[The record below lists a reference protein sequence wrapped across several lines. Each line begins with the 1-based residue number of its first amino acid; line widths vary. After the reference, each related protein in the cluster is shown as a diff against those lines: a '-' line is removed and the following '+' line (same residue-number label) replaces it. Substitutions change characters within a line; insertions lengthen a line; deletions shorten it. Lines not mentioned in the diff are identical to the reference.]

1 MPEQT
6 LPITYRRHV
15 RRASY
20 MTKVERL
27 LDLRK
32 TGEHTRTQRF
42 PSTAPA
48 LQKFARNFLPKEVY
62 AYVKQRRGLGLT
74 VRARRRLAKPVEI
87 TTYEYSGAGG
97 LRVVIELAAKNE
109 IPVMCVELWLR
120 RRMPVLGGFI
130 SITAV

>member
-74 VRARRRLAKPVEI
+74 VRETVASACVRRSCGDRGGVRLSS
-87 TTYEYSGAGG
+87 YRM
-97 LRVVIELAAKNE
+97 RV
-109 IPVMCVELWLR
+109 
-120 RRMPVLGGFI
+120 
-130 SITAV
+130 